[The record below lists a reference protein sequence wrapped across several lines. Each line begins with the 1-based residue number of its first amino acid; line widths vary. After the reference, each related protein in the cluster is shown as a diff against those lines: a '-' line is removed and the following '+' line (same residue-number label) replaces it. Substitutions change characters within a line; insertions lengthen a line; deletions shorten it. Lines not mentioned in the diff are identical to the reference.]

1 MMRERGRVMEG
12 QGEIVSHNHKYLS
25 CFHVLEVLI
34 SKHCKQLL
42 IEETHILHFELCKI
56 MSSTQFYI
64 SCDPVRGSWPL
75 TRLASSQEQW
85 LGCLVLKVSTNVTI
99 PVSCT
104 VNH

>member
-1 MMRERGRVMEG
+1 MEG
-12 QGEIVSHNHKYLS
+12 QGEILSHNHKYLS

-64 SCDPVRGSWPL
+64 SRDPVYGGAGQL
-75 TRLASSQEQW
+75 ARL
-85 LGCLVLKVSTNVTI
+85 LCLAVALAMESESKY
-99 PVSCT
+99 
-104 VNH
+104 

>member
-12 QGEIVSHNHKYLS
+12 QGEILSHNHKYLS

-64 SCDPVRGSWPL
+64 SRDPVAMDWLFGSKSKL
-75 TRLASSQEQW
+75 LFQYH
-85 LGCLVLKVSTNVTI
+85 VLSI
-99 PVSCT
+99 IDI
-104 VNH
+104 

>member
-12 QGEIVSHNHKYLS
+12 QGEILSHNHKYLS

-64 SCDPVRGSWPL
+64 SRDPVRVGLSSAA
-75 TRLASSQEQW
+75 RLLCLAVAVAMASKS
-85 LGCLVLKVSTNVTI
+85 KY
-99 PVSCT
+99 
-104 VNH
+104 